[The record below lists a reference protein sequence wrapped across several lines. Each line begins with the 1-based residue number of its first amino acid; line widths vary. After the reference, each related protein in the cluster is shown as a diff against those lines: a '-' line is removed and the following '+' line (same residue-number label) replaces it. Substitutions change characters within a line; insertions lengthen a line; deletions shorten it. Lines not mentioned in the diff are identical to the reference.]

1 MNEDIV
7 TIHIWRKTA
16 EEIVDAHTLTL
27 ELFAVI
33 IDATKPVRRPFA
45 SRVQVPMEVREKF
58 PVERYLNDLA
68 RGRIKD

>member
-1 MNEDIV
+1 MTMNEDIV

-33 IDATKPVRRPFA
+33 IDATKQA
-45 SRVQVPMEVREKF
+45 LAKEVN
-58 PVERYLNDLA
+58 LD
-68 RGRIKD
+68 